1 MIEIPKD
8 PHALTVEEVSILLK
22 SSENGIEEAEAA
34 RRLKT
39 FGPNEL
45 PDPGKK
51 PLWKII
57 LKQFKS
63 LMVYILL
70 VAAGISYF
78 TQNQID
84 VYVILA
90 VVLINALIGFIQE
103 YKAEG
108 ALDSLKKLLVPQCKV
123 IRSGKLQTINSK
135 NLVPGDLVVLEE
147 GDNVPADA
155 RVIYGKN
162 ARALEASLTGESV
175 PVDKNHNVLEKN
187 LPMGDKSNMVWR
199 STSLSS
205 GTIRAV
211 VTGTGL
217 NTQIGEIATSIRDI
231 EPKKTNFQIKSD
243 KLARQMAFIAI
254 GSAIVLFIVAYIF
267 QDTEISE
274 ILLIAIAALVSSIP
288 EGLPAVLSIVL
299 AIGSYRMS
307 EKNAII
313 REISA
318 TESLGSVTTIVTD
331 KTGTLT
337 QNSMTIKRLWM
348 PETQDV
354 KVSGEGWESKGEFHG
369 EESDILAIE
378 QLFEIAAHCH
388 NSSIE
393 INEKGQHQVTGDPT
407 EAAFLV
413 LGNKAGKSKTLEI
426 IEDIAFN
433 SESKFRST
441 LVLKEGEKLRFYLGA
456 PEAIISRCTLSRD
469 EKGKE
474 TILTKE
480 EIDLIEKK
488 INSWSKESLR
498 VLALAKKEEKEG
510 IPSDQ
515 NLEFVGLA
523 GMLDPPRP
531 GVREAVKSCHS
542 AGIRVIM
549 ATGDH
554 AETALAIGKE
564 VGLVREGRQKVFTDA
579 QLSELSEEEFDEAV
593 RDADVFSRLTPLMKL
608 KIARSLQ
615 KQGELIAMTGDGV
628 NDAPALKQANIGI
641 SMGIMGTD
649 VAKDASLMVLADDN
663 FASIVKAVE
672 EGRIVFNNARRT
684 SFFLVATNFA
694 EILTL
699 IVAISLGMS
708 MPLTATQILWINL
721 VTDGFCDKGLALEK
735 GQGNELS
742 YPPVSQNEN
751 ILNKTVLPFL
761 LINAFIMT
769 GLSVTAFLIFLPHG
783 VEKARTMVFITMAF
797 SQLFNALNMRNLTG
811 STFKIGLF
819 SNKWLNYAL
828 LISFMILFTI
838 LEVPFFAD
846 LFNFKQVS
854 IQELLLWISLSSL
867 VFWITEIYKYFK
879 FGRKNELQI
888 HQS

>member
-1 MIEIPKD
+1 MIGILTD
-8 PHALTVEEVSILLK
+8 PHALEVEEVLKILK
-22 SSENGIEEAEAA
+22 SSEKGLDQDEAV
-34 RRLKT
+34 RRLKV

-45 PDPGKK
+45 PDPAKK

-57 LKQFKS
+57 LKQFNS
-63 LMVYILL
+63 LMVFILL

-78 TQNQID
+78 TQNLID

-90 VVLINALIGFIQE
+90 IILINALIGFIQE

-108 ALDSLKKLLVPQCKV
+108 ALESLKKLLVPQCKV
-123 IRSGKLQTINSK
+123 IRSGKLQTIYSK
-135 NLVPGDLVVLEE
+135 DLVPGDLLVLEE

-155 RVIYGKN
+155 RVIYEKN
-162 ARALEASLTGESV
+162 ARTLEASLTGESV
-175 PVDKNHNVLEKN
+175 PLDKNHNILEKI
-187 LPMGDKSNMVWR
+187 LPLGDKSNMVWK
-199 STSLSS
+199 STSLSN

-217 NTQIGEIATSIRDI
+217 NTQIGEIAASIQNI

-267 QDTEISE
+267 QDAEISE

-337 QNSMTIKRLWM
+337 QNSMTITRLWV
-348 PETQDV
+348 PETKDV
-354 KVSGEGWESKGEFHG
+354 RVSGEGWKSTGEFHG

-378 QLFEIAAHCH
+378 KLFEIAAHCH
-388 NSSIE
+388 SSSIE
-393 INEKGQHQVTGDPT
+393 INEKGQHKVTGDPT

-441 LVLKEGEKLRFYLGA
+441 LVLKEGKKLRYYLGA
-456 PEAIISRCTLSRD
+456 PEAILSRCTFSRD
-469 EKGKE
+469 EMGKE
-474 TILTKE
+474 KCLTKE
-480 EIDLIEKK
+480 GIEFIEKK
-488 INSWSKESLR
+488 IDSWSKESLR
-498 VLALAKKEEKEG
+498 VLALAKKEEGEG
-510 IPSDQ
+510 TPSDQ

-564 VGLVREGRQKVFTDA
+564 VGLVRDGRQKVYTDA
-579 QLSELSEEEFDEAV
+579 QLGELSEEEFDEAV
-593 RDADVFSRLTPLMKL
+593 RKADVFSRLTPLMKL
-608 KIARSLQ
+608 KIAKSLQ
-615 KQGELIAMTGDGV
+615 KQGELVAMTGDGV

-742 YPPVSQNEN
+742 FPPVSQNEN

-769 GLSVTAFLIFLPHG
+769 GLSVTAFLIFLPQG

-828 LISFMILFTI
+828 LISFLILFAI
-838 LEVPFFAD
+838 LEVPFFAN
-846 LFNFKQVS
+846 LFNFKPVS
-854 IQELLLWISLSSL
+854 IHQLSIWIGLSSL
-867 VFWITEIYKYFK
+867 VFWITEIYKYYK
-879 FGRKNELQI
+879 FGRKNALQI